1 MGKRPTIIILL
12 LCTFLSTAECQS
24 WFSNP
29 GFQTVIIV
37 NPASAGAESDGILRM
52 SFNNQYPDR
61 GFGLYT
67 ASVSYDVYSPF
78 LHGGFSGYVMNE
90 YLGGIINDTR
100 GGFSYS
106 YHLKA
111 GREFYVNAGLGA
123 AIQNRAINRQKIIL
137 PDQIDPLLGAV
148 LPSSD
153 FPDIKGRVFFDIAT
167 GLFVTYRNYTGSFSI
182 NHLTKPD
189 IEGSGNP
196 ESILK
201 KRFSFYLF
209 TTFYLDSRHTWQI
222 KPVFCYES
230 SGKDLLLAGGTVLTA
245 GTFSFNTL
253 IMTNNVGDINMHTG
267 LNFKKRKVLFF
278 YNYCFNLSSANE
290 MLPFSLYRQAGISI
304 NLNSVDKR
312 KTIKTINIP
321 EL

>member
-1 MGKRPTIIILL
+1 MGKRPTVTILL
-12 LCTFLSTAECQS
+12 LCTFLSTAKCQS

-29 GFQTVIIV
+29 GFQSIIIV

-52 SFNNQYPDR
+52 SFKNQYPDC

-67 ASVSYDVYSPF
+67 ASVSYDVYSSF
-78 LHGGFSGYVMNE
+78 LHGGLSGYVLNE
-90 YLGGIINDTR
+90 YLGGVINDTR

-137 PDQIDPLLGAV
+137 PDQIDPLMGAA

-153 FPDIKGRVFFDIAT
+153 FPETRGRVFFDIAT
-167 GLFVTYRNYTGSFSI
+167 GFLVTYRNYTGSFSI

-189 IEGSGNP
+189 IEGSGST

-201 KRFSFYLF
+201 RQFSIYIFS
-209 TTFYLDSRHTWQI
+209 TFYLDSRQTWQV
-222 KPVFCYES
+222 KPLFCYES
-230 SGKDLLLAGGTVLTA
+230 YGKNLLFAGGTVLTA
-245 GTFSFNTL
+245 GILSLNTL

-267 LNFKKRKVLFF
+267 LNFKKRKFLFF

-312 KTIKTINIP
+312 KTINTINIP